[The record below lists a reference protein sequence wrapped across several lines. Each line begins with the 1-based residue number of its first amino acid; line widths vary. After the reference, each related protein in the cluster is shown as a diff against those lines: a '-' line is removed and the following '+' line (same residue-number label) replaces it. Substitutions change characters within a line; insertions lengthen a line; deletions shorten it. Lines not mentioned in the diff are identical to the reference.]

1 MSSFIANKIS
11 INVIMPHC
19 FIPVALGELFDKYS
33 ILLIK
38 RERITNIEKKT
49 AVQLEIDYL
58 SPIVNQYLL
67 DYSLQKQ
74 IKQINEELW
83 DIEEKIREKET
94 LLQFDQE
101 FIDLAR
107 RVYKT
112 NDERCRIKN
121 KINVVLHSDIKE
133 MKSYV

>member
-1 MSSFIANKIS
+1 
-11 INVIMPHC
+11 MPHC
-19 FIPVALGELFDKYS
+19 FIPVAIGELFDKYS

-38 RERITNIEKKT
+38 RERIANTEKKH
-49 AVQLEIDYL
+49 AVQLEIDHL
-58 SPIVNQYLL
+58 TPFVNQYVL
-67 DYSLQKQ
+67 DYSIQKQ
-74 IKQINEELW
+74 LKQINEDLW
-83 DIEEKIREKET
+83 DIEEKIREKESA
-94 LLQFDQE
+94 LEFDQQ

-121 KINVVLHSDIKE
+121 KINALLHSDIKE